1 MSRNRRP
8 NSNLGQRLVRG
19 IIGLVLITWGLGA
32 LGIELPF
39 GLVMF
44 FIGIAILASLMR
56 SSSMDFGDLRDQFE
70 DWAEDIRD
78 FDFSLQSVDEDN
90 RRGGSSQH
98 SRRRQYTPPQ
108 DRRPQP
114 SQRRPT
120 ANRIHKTALK
130 AARKAGRDPREMR
143 VVPVDVGILAYENQG
158 ETPALFRESRLPDE
172 AEYIR
177 PFIVMRSP
185 RHARGTIRFELV
197 DGDGDL
203 MFVDE
208 TPWEL
213 KEGDTF
219 IYPSTWLPMRR
230 VADIGGEW
238 QLRISAAGTMLAV
251 HEFMW
256 RNEGGGAFRAYLNGD
271 GEISEDLVEEL
282 SGTNVGRLSLD
293 ELLDDQEGG
302 LMEIDPEVEAASR
315 KNQMINRQYNRRQ

>member
-1 MSRNRRP
+1 
-8 NSNLGQRLVRG
+8 
-19 IIGLVLITWGLGA
+19 
-32 LGIELPF
+32 
-39 GLVMF
+39 
-44 FIGIAILASLMR
+44 
-56 SSSMDFGDLRDQFE
+56 
-70 DWAEDIRD
+70 
-78 FDFSLQSVDEDN
+78 
-90 RRGGSSQH
+90 
-98 SRRRQYTPPQ
+98 
-108 DRRPQP
+108 
-114 SQRRPT
+114 
-120 ANRIHKTALK
+120 
-130 AARKAGRDPREMR
+130 MR

-256 RNEGGGAFRAYLNGD
+256 RNEGGGTFRAYLNGD
-271 GEISEDLVEEL
+271 GENDYLY
-282 SGTNVGRLSLD
+282 GNDGADYLD
-293 ELLDDQEGG
+293 GGAGIDILFGGNDSDTLTGG
-302 LMEIDPEVEAASR
+302 LGNDTLRGGDGVATSNGHAGYSHGSR
-315 KNQMINRQYNRRQ
+315 DSC